1 MCGPALPDRSFHRHI
16 QVTYAPPRP
25 VSPLQIRRTHLLSS
39 EVPIHSFSGI
49 TQYRSLQSGARSRD
63 HSIHLPS
70 SYDAIKAYPRS
81 CWASTARAAWAFSLR
96 QIRAEWEQVQCGG
109 VFGASIHSL
118 DSIVSHPLHPYV
130 DSASFTILSIL
141 FHQIPSYLDFTFV
154 VGCTYG

>member
-1 MCGPALPDRSFHRHI
+1 MARHYPIVLSTVTYKSHTPLPDRSLLSRSD
-16 QVTYAPPRP
+16 AP
-25 VSPLQIRRTHLLSS
+25 TFLSS

-70 SYDAIKAYPRS
+70 SYDAIKAYPRT